1 MRNLKIRTRLQIL
14 LVGILVLAALLRGEG
29 LWRTRVVSTA
39 LEDLYQLRMIPI
51 RHLTEIS
58 DALQAGYVDVPR
70 RVRLGLMSPVEGVAA
85 IDRGIA
91 RVNGLWPDYLARAD
105 TPEERQR
112 ASEVRRRIDDL
123 IPNLERAKVLLAAN
137 DMPALDR
144 FAADVLYPK
153 GEEACRLIDQLAELN
168 FDQSTQHYEQA
179 MSRYRTGFFLSLAL
193 LLTGLIGALA
203 FGGAIVGAITRSLT
217 RVNEQLAA
225 LSKGSGDLSARLPVE
240 TQDELGALCGN
251 FNALMANLQNLVRR
265 VQESGIK
272 VAASA
277 TELAASSKQHEATMA
292 QQVASTNEVES
303 AARQIAAT
311 ANELTETMHAV
322 THTASDAVELAGT
335 GQAKLAR
342 MESTIGQM
350 QGASVSIADKLS
362 TINTKAASIN
372 GIVTTIT
379 KIADQTNLLSL
390 NASIEAAK
398 AGEFGQGFGVVARE
412 IRRLADQ
419 TAVATLDIEQT
430 VKEMQVAVSA
440 GVMSMEKFTDE
451 VRHAVADVS
460 EVSGQLRQIIEQ
472 VNVMGPRFMALNEG
486 MTSQS
491 EGARQISEAMSQL
504 SESAGQTADALRESG
519 DAIAQLNE
527 ASRELHREVT
537 RFNAA

>member
-1 MRNLKIRTRLQIL
+1 
-14 LVGILVLAALLRGEG
+14 
-29 LWRTRVVSTA
+29 
-39 LEDLYQLRMIPI
+39 
-51 RHLTEIS
+51 
-58 DALQAGYVDVPR
+58 
-70 RVRLGLMSPVEGVAA
+70 
-85 IDRGIA
+85 
-91 RVNGLWPDYLARAD
+91 
-105 TPEERQR
+105 
-112 ASEVRRRIDDL
+112 
-123 IPNLERAKVLLAAN
+123 
-137 DMPALDR
+137 
-144 FAADVLYPK
+144 
-153 GEEACRLIDQLAELN
+153 
-168 FDQSTQHYEQA
+168 
-179 MSRYRTGFFLSLAL
+179 
-193 LLTGLIGALA
+193 
-203 FGGAIVGAITRSLT
+203 
-217 RVNEQLAA
+217 
-225 LSKGSGDLSARLPVE
+225 
-240 TQDELGALCGN
+240 
-251 FNALMANLQNLVRR
+251 
-265 VQESGIK
+265 
-272 VAASA
+272 
-277 TELAASSKQHEATMA
+277 MA

-311 ANELTETMHAV
+311 ASDLTETMHAV
-322 THTASDAVELAGT
+322 SHTTSDAVQLADT
-335 GQAKLAR
+335 GQAKLVR

-350 QGASVSIADKLS
+350 QNASVSIADKLA
-362 TINTKAASIN
+362 TINTKASSIT

-472 VNVMGPRFMALNEG
+472 VNVLGPRFMAVNEG

-504 SESAGQTADALRESG
+504 SESLGQTADALRESG
-519 DAIAQLNE
+519 EAIAQLNE

>member
-1 MRNLKIRTRLQIL
+1 MRNLRIRTRLQIL
-14 LVGILVLAALLRGEG
+14 LVGLLVLAALLRAEG
-29 LWRTRVVSTA
+29 LWRTRVVSGA
-39 LEDLYQLRMIPI
+39 LEDLYQMRMIPI
-51 RHLTEIS
+51 RHLAVIS
-58 DALQAGYVDVPR
+58 ESLQASYVDVPR
-70 RVRLGLMSPVEGVAA
+70 RVRLGLMSAVEGAAA
-85 IDRGIA
+85 IDREVA
-91 RVNGLWPDYLARAD
+91 RVNELWPDYVKRAD

-112 ASEVRRRIDDL
+112 ANEVRRRIDDL
-123 IPNLERAKVLLAAN
+123 VPNLQQAKTLLGSN

-144 FAADVLYPK
+144 LAAEVLYPK
-153 GEEACRLIDQLAELN
+153 GEAARALIADLSQLN

-179 MSRYRTGFFLSLAL
+179 MARYRTGFLLSLAL
-193 LLTGLIGALA
+193 LVAGLVGALA
-203 FGGAIVGAITRSLT
+203 FGSSIVRAITRSLS

-225 LSKGSGDLSARLPVE
+225 LSRGGGDLSARLPVE
-240 TQDELGALCGN
+240 TRDELGELCQN
-251 FNALMANLQNLVRR
+251 FNALMANLQSLVRR

-311 ANELTETMHAV
+311 ANDLTETMHAV

-335 GQAKLAR
+335 GQAKLGR
-342 MESTIGQM
+342 METTIGQM
-350 QGASVSIADKLS
+350 QSASVSIADKLA

-472 VNVMGPRFMALNEG
+472 VNVMGPRFMALNDG

-527 ASRELHREVT
+527 ASRELHREVS

>member
-1 MRNLKIRTRLQIL
+1 
-14 LVGILVLAALLRGEG
+14 
-29 LWRTRVVSTA
+29 
-39 LEDLYQLRMIPI
+39 
-51 RHLTEIS
+51 
-58 DALQAGYVDVPR
+58 
-70 RVRLGLMSPVEGVAA
+70 
-85 IDRGIA
+85 
-91 RVNGLWPDYLARAD
+91 
-105 TPEERQR
+105 
-112 ASEVRRRIDDL
+112 
-123 IPNLERAKVLLAAN
+123 
-137 DMPALDR
+137 
-144 FAADVLYPK
+144 
-153 GEEACRLIDQLAELN
+153 
-168 FDQSTQHYEQA
+168 
-179 MSRYRTGFFLSLAL
+179 
-193 LLTGLIGALA
+193 
-203 FGGAIVGAITRSLT
+203 
-217 RVNEQLAA
+217 
-225 LSKGSGDLSARLPVE
+225 
-240 TQDELGALCGN
+240 
-251 FNALMANLQNLVRR
+251 
-265 VQESGIK
+265 
-272 VAASA
+272 
-277 TELAASSKQHEATMA
+277 MA

-311 ANELTETMHAV
+311 ASDLTETMHAV
-322 THTASDAVELAGT
+322 SHTTSDAVQLADT
-335 GQAKLAR
+335 GQAKLVR

-350 QGASVSIADKLS
+350 QNASVSIADKLA

-460 EVSGQLRQIIEQ
+460 EVSGQLRHIIEQ

-486 MTSQS
+486 MTSQA
-491 EGARQISEAMSQL
+491 EGARQISDAMSQL

>member
-14 LVGILVLAALLRGEG
+14 VVFMIVLIALLRAEG
-29 LWRTRVVSTA
+29 LWRTHVVSNA
-39 LEDLYQLRMIPI
+39 LDDLYQLRMIPI
-51 RHLTEIS
+51 RHLAEIS

-70 RVRLGLMSPVEGVAA
+70 RVRLGIMTPVEGVAA

-91 RVNGLWPDYLARAD
+91 RVNELWPDYVKRAD

-112 ASEVRRRIDDL
+112 ANEVRRRIDDL
-123 IPNLERAKVLLAAN
+123 VPNLERAKVLLAAG
-137 DMPALDR
+137 DQPGLDR
-144 FAADVLYPK
+144 LAADVLYPR
-153 GEEACRLIDQLAELN
+153 GEEARHLLSELGTLN
-168 FDQSTQHYEQA
+168 FDQATERHELAQT
-179 MSRYRTGFFLSLAL
+179 RYRSGFVLSLMTL
-193 LLTGLIGALA
+193 LVGLTVAIG
-203 FGGAIVGAITRSLT
+203 FGGTIVRAIGRSLT
-217 RVNEQLAA
+217 RVNGQLAA
-225 LSKGSGDLSARLPVE
+225 LSRGSGDLSARLPVE
-240 TQDELGALCGN
+240 SQDELGELCQN

-311 ANELTETMHAV
+311 ANDLTETMHAV
-322 THTASDAVELAGT
+322 THTAGDAIELAGT

-350 QGASVSIADKLS
+350 QGASASIADKLS

-472 VNVMGPRFMALNEG
+472 VNVLGPRFMALNEG